1 MKYSE
6 GLVLI
11 SSRSSSACV
20 EGRARQ
26 GEQLGS
32 LRYGQMATWPEL
44 VRLLRQRGLVG
55 RDASYEEAL
64 CERNRFGERRF
75 I

>member
-11 SSRSSSACV
+11 SIRSSSACV
-20 EGRARQ
+20 EGRASQ

-32 LRYGQMATWPEL
+32 SE
-44 VRLLRQRGLVG
+44 
-55 RDASYEEAL
+55 
-64 CERNRFGERRF
+64 
-75 I
+75 